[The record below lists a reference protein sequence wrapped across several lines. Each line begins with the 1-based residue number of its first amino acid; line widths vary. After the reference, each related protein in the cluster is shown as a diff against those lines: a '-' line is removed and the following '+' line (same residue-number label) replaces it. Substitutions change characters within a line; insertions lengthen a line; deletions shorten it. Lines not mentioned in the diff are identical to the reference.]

1 MHTAVVIDD
10 LAHGYPPIAAE
21 MGLPDLTVLAA
32 TNEQEAES
40 LLPKADIVLTGP
52 GTVKKLE
59 QKAPHIDWAMTLYVG
74 VETLTFDRTELYPF
88 TITQP
93 KGVFGPQMAEYAMI
107 HFGIIRRK
115 SNQVYRWQKE
125 HFWTARHG
133 EGRIGGLGRT
143 LGVLGYGSIGQE
155 VGRKAKAYDMNVH
168 ACVRTPKDQLPL
180 HADRLFTVDHIDE
193 FMDSI
198 DDLVMVVPY
207 TKESRQLLRGHHL
220 GRLKDGAIFLSMGRG
235 KTVHQE
241 EMTDFLKDRPNV
253 SAVLDVFEQEPLPD
267 DNPLWDMPNVIVTSH
282 NAGLRSYPE
291 TVMPVFAANYR
302 RLVSGEPLD
311 GVIDIERGY

>member
-10 LAHGYPPIAAE
+10 LAHGYPPIAYE

-32 TNEQEAES
+32 TNIEEAAD

-52 GTVKKLE
+52 GTVKNLE
-59 QKAPHIDWAMTLYVG
+59 HAAPHISWAMTLYVG
-74 VETLTFDRTELYPF
+74 VEALTWDRTDPYPF

-115 SNQVYRWQKE
+115 SNQVYQWQRE
-125 HFWTARHG
+125 HVWMARHG

-168 ACVRTPKDQLPL
+168 ACVRTSKNHLPK
-180 HADRLFTVDHIDE
+180 HADRVFTVDQIDD

-207 TKESRQLLRGHHL
+207 TKDSRQLLRGSHL
-220 GRLKDGAIFLSMGRG
+220 DRLKDGAIFLSMGRG
-235 KTVHQE
+235 KTVHQAE
-241 EMTDFLKDRPNV
+241 LTQFLANRPEV
-253 SAVLDVFEQEPLPD
+253 SAVLDVFEKEPLPD

-282 NAGLRSYPE
+282 NAGLRSYPD

-302 RLVSGEPLD
+302 RFIAGEQLD
-311 GVIDIERGY
+311 GVVDFERGY